1 MSTRTETR
9 RAQEYVVFRVGE
21 LRCGLPIHR
30 IQEIDRNMPITR
42 VHTAPPWVR
51 GVINLRGRIVT
62 IIDLAA
68 RLGVQRACSAGSCKT
83 VVAQA
88 DDELIGLLVEEV
100 DDIVTPGPTGV
111 LPTPPHLPQRVG
123 QYAAGVLVLEDSLV
137 ILLDA
142 DTILD

>member
-1 MSTRTETR
+1 MSTNHHS
-9 RAQEYVVFRVGE
+9 AHEYVVFRVGE
-21 LRCGLPIHR
+21 LRCGLPIQR
-30 IQEIDRNMPITR
+30 IQEIDRNLPITR

-62 IIDLAA
+62 IIDLAERFGTERERVA
-68 RLGVQRACSAGSCKT
+68 ADCKT

-88 DDELIGLLVEEV
+88 DDELIGLLVDEV

-111 LPTPPHLPQRVG
+111 LPSPPHLPQRVG
-123 QYAAGVLVLEDSLV
+123 QYASGVLALEDTLV